1 MNFIDRHC
9 FILLIEGE
17 LIYFSRLAP
26 FLNAGGRIGIEN
38 LEWKG
43 QPMNQPVEKFT
54 AYFLSIFILL
64 SVASRD
70 PRAATIAEVT
80 SKIASLSPRDGKEI
94 LINGAKKEG
103 QMVYYG
109 TLPVNQFAALK
120 SAFNSRYPF
129 LDLKHYYSPRQGILN
144 RALNEARAGRHA
156 VDVIQVDVSYGFQL
170 LNEGLVQPYLFSGR
184 QQFYDGTYDREGYW
198 YSMYHLTTALAYN
211 THLVKPQSVPRSYND
226 LLNPM
231 WKGNLVFDSEA
242 GYILA
247 AMEQSWGREKAVE
260 TLTKLS
266 SQEPSFRRGGTLTS
280 QLVAAGEYPIA
291 IAVNGETS
299 AAMRDQG
306 APLSFAILSPK
317 IIKPEGLFLAKNAPN
332 PHAALLFVEWV
343 LSEEGQKFLGVTLG
357 KGIAMK
363 GVQSRYK
370 EFQIQPDFVVSP
382 ALGPKLKRYIEDF
395 KKIFGIF

>member
-26 FLNAGGRIGIEN
+26 FLNAGGRIGIWN

-80 SKIASLSPRDGKEI
+80 SKIASLSLRDGKEI
-94 LINGAKKEG
+94 LINGAK
-103 QMVYYG
+103 
-109 TLPVNQFAALK
+109 
-120 SAFNSRYPF
+120 
-129 LDLKHYYSPRQGILN
+129 
-144 RALNEARAGRHA
+144 
-156 VDVIQVDVSYGFQL
+156 
-170 LNEGLVQPYLFSGR
+170 
-184 QQFYDGTYDREGYW
+184 
-198 YSMYHLTTALAYN
+198 
-211 THLVKPQSVPRSYND
+211 
-226 LLNPM
+226 
-231 WKGNLVFDSEA
+231 
-242 GYILA
+242 
-247 AMEQSWGREKAVE
+247 
-260 TLTKLS
+260 
-266 SQEPSFRRGGTLTS
+266 
-280 QLVAAGEYPIA
+280 
-291 IAVNGETS
+291 
-299 AAMRDQG
+299 
-306 APLSFAILSPK
+306 
-317 IIKPEGLFLAKNAPN
+317 
-332 PHAALLFVEWV
+332 
-343 LSEEGQKFLGVTLG
+343 EEGQKFLGATLG

-382 ALGPKLKRYIEDF
+382 VLGPKLKRYIEDF